1 MTSDDRNKLI
11 SSLYEEQNELA
22 GDLGIQ
28 LSETIDFNQFNKL
41 GIEIPSISI
50 VDSNSISLNLL
61 QEIDTFDE
69 TVFAKWKIA
78 DIPMM
83 FAAGILGTLT
93 SYELKETFNDFHS
106 KKGKTPTL
114 KGGHGGEVADRVP
127 GSKQSGGWG
136 HRFKYG
142 HDLFN
147 PFEINWDDYIQKAKD
162 AGTKLP
168 VWLKAYFYWIRHLIQ
183 DTFST
188 EGLPLPGNTLLR
200 KFIDPVKN
208 RELLQIF
215 NTLKMRDLV
224 GSGVTNAIMGAYL
237 WGTEKSLKR
246 VTIQPNYRAF
256 SLMLGA
262 NFINLL
268 VGLYFPTKVATF
280 NWSTIP
286 VIGYYGF
293 QLLKLEKTV
302 REALNNRDKQLTDNY
317 IKIEKNETLLKQ
329 FMIFDDQTYNE
340 LLCFEKDLFK
350 YNNEVLRYHDSLK
363 ESIRMEA

>member
-1 MTSDDRNKLI
+1 MTSTDRNELI
-11 SSLYEEQNELA
+11 SSLYDEQSKFAN
-22 GDLGIQ
+22 DLNIQ
-28 LSETIDFNQFNKL
+28 LSETIDFNEFNKL

-61 QEIDTFDE
+61 QKIDSFGE
-69 TVFAKWKIA
+69 NIFAKWKIS

-83 FAAGILGTLT
+83 FAAGILGTFT

-106 KKGKTPTL
+106 KMGKTPTL
-114 KGGHGGEVADRVP
+114 KGGHGGEAVDRVP
-127 GSKQSGGWG
+127 GNKQSGGWG
-136 HRFKYG
+136 HRIKYG

-147 PFEINWDDYIQKAKD
+147 PFEIEWEDYIQKAKD

-168 VWLKAYFYWIRHLIQ
+168 VWLKAYFFWIRHLIH

-200 KFIDPVKN
+200 KFINPVKN

-215 NTLKMRDLV
+215 NTLKMRDFV
-224 GSGVTNAIMGAYL
+224 GTGVTNVIMGAYL

-268 VGLYFPTKVATF
+268 FGLYFPTKVATL

-293 QLLKLEKTV
+293 QLLRLEKNV
-302 REALNNRDKQLTDNY
+302 RAVLNKRDNQLKDNY

-340 LLCFEKDLFK
+340 LLHFEEELFK
-350 YNNEVLRYHDSLK
+350 YNNKVLKYHDSIK
-363 ESIRMEA
+363 ESILMEA